1 MPTPGKGNVAV
12 NLQKTQPESYQF
24 RDRSH
29 TAEPMQTAGAPSTV
43 DEPLIKNDFAEMCY
57 ANKISTEASA
67 LGFSRT
73 VRKLTDALRELDGRE
88 GLRARCRKR
97 QSYLSFVILRARQS
111 LPGKSTEIR
120 SLALGLSRL
129 IRIILYIQNQTS
141 LHLHIPCVNIF
152 I

>member
-1 MPTPGKGNVAV
+1 MPTPDKGNVAV

-43 DEPLIKNDFAEMCY
+43 DEPLIKNDFAEMRY

-88 GLRARCRKR
+88 GLRAR
-97 QSYLSFVILRARQS
+97 SYLSFVILRTRQS

-120 SLALGLSRL
+120 SLALGLFRL

>member
-1 MPTPGKGNVAV
+1 M

-43 DEPLIKNDFAEMCY
+43 DEPLIKNDFAEMRY

-88 GLRARCRKR
+88 GLRAR
-97 QSYLSFVILRARQS
+97 SYLSFVILRTRQS

-120 SLALGLSRL
+120 SLALGLFRL